1 MPSYGLQPM
10 GITHRSSDYV
20 FPELRALAQGKFEPN
35 VFVGY
40 SNLVS
45 GPAVLPDPKYEMTG
59 LPDRKFVP
67 LPPGFKAYLSF
78 QSGTNRH
85 HADEPY
91 DPTLPQMSDE
101 PMDCETPTN

>member
-1 MPSYGLQPM
+1 MSSYGLQPK

-20 FPELRALAQGKFEPN
+20 FPELRALAGGEFEPN

-67 LPPGFKAYLSF
+67 LPPGFKAYPPI
-78 QSGTNRH
+78 QSVINRH
-85 HADEPY
+85 HSGDAY
-91 DPTLPQMSDE
+91 E